1 LSREIFPYE
10 ARVQKDVEKTPL
22 SQQASNLSKIQGT
35 TKVPL
40 TRLRSSAPE
49 GEIIHHDTRNASAGS
64 VRPASRGH
72 DVPGS
77 LKSDD
82 KSHRDGNQSP
92 TGLHGGVT
100 PWGEVND
107 SAGSPMKFSAPNDVI
122 NSSDDETPAS
132 REKPVRP
139 ASRPESRGVERPAS
153 RGLDVLGFFP
163 SPVREESH
171 HEQVC
176 LCLSLSLCL

>member
-1 LSREIFPYE
+1 M
-10 ARVQKDVEKTPL
+10 
-22 SQQASNLSKIQGT
+22 
-35 TKVPL
+35 
-40 TRLRSSAPE
+40 
-49 GEIIHHDTRNASAGS
+49 
-64 VRPASRGH
+64 
-72 DVPGS
+72 PGS

-82 KSHRDGNQSP
+82 KSHKDGNQSP

-107 SAGSPMKFSAPNDVI
+107 SVGSPMKFSAPNDVI

-163 SPVREESH
+163 SLVREESQ

-176 LCLSLSLCL
+176 LCLSLYLCL